1 MTFVN
6 SQRFQARRWKGF
18 RTAGRYLNDHLLS
31 KFIRVQENAQM
42 RVRRRMQNLRLR
54 ATCEVVL

>member
-6 SQRFQARRWKGF
+6 SQRIQALRWKGI
-18 RTAGRYLNDHLLS
+18 RTPGRYLNDHLLS
-31 KFIRVQENAQM
+31 KFMLVQENAQM
-42 RVRRRMQNLRLR
+42 SARRRMKNLRLR

>member
-18 RTAGRYLNDHLLS
+18 GTADRFLNDNLLS
-31 KFIRVQENAQM
+31 KFMRVQDNAQM
-42 RVRRRMQNLRLR
+42 RARRRMKNLRLR